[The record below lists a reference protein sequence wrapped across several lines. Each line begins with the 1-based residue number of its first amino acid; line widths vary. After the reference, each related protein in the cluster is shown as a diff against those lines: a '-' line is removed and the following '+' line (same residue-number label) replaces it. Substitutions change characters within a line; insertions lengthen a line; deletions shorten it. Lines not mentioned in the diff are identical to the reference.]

1 MPGILVVEDD
11 ENLNRGITFSLKK
24 SGYEV
29 FSAESVK
36 KAKRIASDNNVDV
49 TICDVNLPDGN
60 GLEFI
65 RWMRCNYNTSLALHK
80 RYTKSHS
87 ALQTLSLMDSE
98 KSLPHRGFYR
108 S

>member
-36 KAKRIASDNNVDV
+36 KAKRIVSDNNVDV

-60 GLEFI
+60 GLEFV
-65 RWMRCNYNTSLALHK
+65 RCVYD
-80 RYTKSHS
+80 
-87 ALQTLSLMDSE
+87 LSNCPIPDYPNCLETAQSCVHN
-98 KSLPHRGFYR
+98 SSF
-108 S
+108 